1 MELGGEAE
9 EVGETELDA
18 LEAGA
23 GDGVEFLEEGVRGG
37 AEGDGG
43 VAGGD

>member
-1 MELGGEAE
+1 MELGGEGE

-18 LEAGA
+18 LEAGG
-23 GDGVEFLEEGVRGG
+23 GDGVEFLEEGMCGR